1 MLVSLRRMQLKI
13 GTAVPVSETGR
24 FLYNL
29 VTKRRYF
36 NKPSVD
42 SLKSSLLSMRVHG
55 EQFGIRTINVP
66 MLGAGLDGLDFYG
79 HVMPVLKEVFQES
92 NVNINIHFLRV
103 EDVSLFRYVVIID
116 LGGISI
122 YGS

>member
-1 MLVSLRRMQLKI
+1 M
-13 GTAVPVSETGR
+13 SEI
-24 FLYNL
+24 
-29 VTKRRYF
+29 
-36 NKPSVD
+36 S
-42 SLKSSLLSMRVHG
+42 VHG